1 MAARRYARDNKGRF
15 APAGQGATARG
26 GRLRTAAGNKRET
39 VKASPS
45 ASKKLSSAPKGTIG
59 KTRKEREIQQIDR
72 PSEKK
77 PAFKAAYQSQQAAS
91 RAAKS
96 APKEMSIEEFARKTG
111 GKTRADS
118 MSQAIEAS
126 RQPKGRTKAGDRRVA
141 AARDKINSEVNA
153 TTAAYNKAIAEGKIK
168 APTTSLARK
177 AQGEPSNPAVQAAQ
191 RLIAKTAAKRATNA
205 RMQRA
210 QANAQRTA
218 DVRNTAAPGSKASFA
233 RRPSAKTAKSNRR
246 AETAKEIYSAT
257 PERQAQIVRNQ
268 KGLARTEKARQNWM
282 QTREQ
287 RIKNAEGTGLPPV
300 KVGNKTAKPP
310 SAAKPD
316 TAAVNIPMSGTRGRS
331 LDAEISRNIKQQQA
345 TARAADKARNRQ
357 AKSEQSRAKKL
368 RDTHIG
374 AIAKAKGLSKT
385 QVESAFKAQPAS
397 IQIQALKNWVKQNRK
412 QK

>member
-39 VKASPS
+39 VKASPG
-45 ASKKLSSAPKGTIG
+45 ASKKLSSAPKGTVG

-177 AQGEPSNPAVQAAQ
+177 AQGEPSNPAVQAAK
-191 RLIAKTAAKRATNA
+191 RLQQKTAEIRARNQAKTA
-205 RMQRA
+205 Q
-210 QANAQRTA
+210 
-218 DVRNTAAPGSKASFA
+218 
-233 RRPSAKTAKSNRR
+233 PSAPMSPRTRR
-246 AETAKEIYSAT
+246 IKA
-257 PERQAQIVRNQ
+257 
-268 KGLARTEKARQNWM
+268 EKA
-282 QTREQ
+282 
-287 RIKNAEGTGLPPV
+287 KY
-300 KVGNKTAKPP
+300 
-310 SAAKPD
+310 
-316 TAAVNIPMSGTRGRS
+316 
-331 LDAEISRNIKQQQA
+331 
-345 TARAADKARNRQ
+345 TARAAKAFRADK
-357 AKSEQSRAKKL
+357 
-368 RDTHIG
+368 TGIG
-374 AIAKAKGLSKT
+374 DLTVA
-385 QVESAFKAQPAS
+385 QVSS
-397 IQIQALKNWVKQNRK
+397 KNWKLPRSMRK
-412 QK
+412 K